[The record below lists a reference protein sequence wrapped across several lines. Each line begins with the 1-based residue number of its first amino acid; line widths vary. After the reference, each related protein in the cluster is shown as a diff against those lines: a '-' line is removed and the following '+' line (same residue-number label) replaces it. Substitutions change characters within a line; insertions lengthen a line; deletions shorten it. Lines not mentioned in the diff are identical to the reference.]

1 MKGRLTLG
9 IVIVAVAL
17 LPLLL
22 DPRGYWIRVLTI
34 TLLFAAMAQAWNIVG
49 GLANQTSLGHAA
61 FFGIGA
67 YTSTVLLLKFGIS
80 PWLGMLAGGALGG
93 VAALVIAI
101 PTMRL
106 QGHYFALATLAFG
119 EVMRVIANVWTSLTG
134 GPGGLSVPFV
144 PPGFAAYSFK
154 LLRPHAYIALVALVV
169 VTAIFEVIRRGAM
182 GYRLRAIKQNPAAAE
197 VIGVDTTRVKLQA
210 AVISGALIAMLG
222 TLYAQVAVF
231 FDPDT
236 VFGIASISIR
246 IALIAIIG
254 GVGTAAGPILGAF
267 FIIPLEE
274 IMNDLLS
281 SRAAGLSQLVFG
293 IILIAVILWRPRGFI
308 TVLDSLRA
316 RLSRSGGAM
325 TILDV
330 RAVSR
335 RFGGLQALS
344 EVTFSVS
351 KGEIVGVI
359 GPNGAGKTTLF
370 STLVGLIRPDAGTV
384 TLDGKDLAGLE
395 APHGRRSRDDKNLPE
410 RRLVCRKLG
419 AG

>member
-1 MKGRLTLG
+1 MKGRSAPCLF
-9 IVIVAVAL
+9 IVAAVL
-17 LPLLL
+17 VPLLL

-49 GLANQTSLGHAA
+49 GLANQISLGHAA

-80 PWLGMLAGGALGG
+80 PWLGMFAGGALGAM
-93 VAALVIAI
+93 AAFVIAI

-144 PPGFAAYSFK
+144 PPSFLAYSFK
-154 LLRPHAYIALVALVV
+154 LLRPHAYIALAALIV
-169 VTAIFEVIRRGAM
+169 VTVIFQAIRRGAM
-182 GYRLRAIKQNPAAAE
+182 GYRLRAIRQNADAAE
-197 VIGVDTTRVKLQA
+197 VIGIDTTRVKLFA
-210 AVISGALIAMLG
+210 AVISGALMAMLG

-246 IALIAIIG
+246 VALIAIIG

-274 IMNDLLS
+274 IMNGLLS

-293 IILIAVILWRPRGFI
+293 VILIAVILWQPRGFI
-308 TVLDSLRA
+308 TALNSLRA
-316 RLSRSGGAM
+316 RLSRKGA
-325 TILDV
+325 
-330 RAVSR
+330 
-335 RFGGLQALS
+335 
-344 EVTFSVS
+344 
-351 KGEIVGVI
+351 
-359 GPNGAGKTTLF
+359 P
-370 STLVGLIRPDAGTV
+370 
-384 TLDGKDLAGLE
+384 
-395 APHGRRSRDDKNLPE
+395 
-410 RRLVCRKLG
+410 
-419 AG
+419 

>member
-1 MKGRLTLG
+1 MKRCLALG
-9 IVIVAVAL
+9 VVIAAAAL
-17 LPLLL
+17 LPHLL
-22 DPRGYWIRVLTI
+22 DPRGYWIRVFTF

-67 YTSTVLLLKFGIS
+67 YASTVLLLKFGIS

-93 VAALVIAI
+93 LAALVIAI

-144 PPGFAAYSFK
+144 PPSFAAYSFK
-154 LLRPHAYIALVALVV
+154 LLRPHAYIALAALVV
-169 VTAIFEVIRRGAM
+169 VTAIFEAIRRGAM
-182 GYRLRAIKQNPAAAE
+182 GYRLRAIKQNTAAAE

-274 IMNDLLS
+274 LMNDLLS

-293 IILIAVILWRPRGFI
+293 IILISVILWQPRGFI
-308 TVLDSLRA
+308 TLFGSWRA
-316 RLSRSGGAM
+316 RLSR
-325 TILDV
+325 
-330 RAVSR
+330 AV
-335 RFGGLQALS
+335 
-344 EVTFSVS
+344 
-351 KGEIVGVI
+351 
-359 GPNGAGKTTLF
+359 
-370 STLVGLIRPDAGTV
+370 
-384 TLDGKDLAGLE
+384 
-395 APHGRRSRDDKNLPE
+395 AP
-410 RRLVCRKLG
+410 
-419 AG
+419 

>member
-1 MKGRLTLG
+1 MKGRSAPCLYIL
-9 IVIVAVAL
+9 AAAL

-49 GLANQTSLGHAA
+49 GLANQISLGHAA

-80 PWLGMLAGGALGG
+80 PWLGMFAGGALGG
-93 VAALVIAI
+93 MAALVIAI

-144 PPGFAAYSFK
+144 PPSFLAYSFK
-154 LLRPHAYIALVALVV
+154 LLRPHAYIALAALIV
-169 VTAIFEVIRRGAM
+169 VTAIFQAIRRGAM
-182 GYRLRAIKQNPAAAE
+182 GYRLRAIRQNADAAE
-197 VIGVDTTRVKLQA
+197 VIGIDTTRVKLFA
-210 AVISGALIAMLG
+210 AVISGALMAMLG

-246 IALIAIIG
+246 VALIAIIG

-274 IMNDLLS
+274 IMNGLLS
-281 SRAAGLSQLVFG
+281 SRAAGLSQFVFG
-293 IILIAVILWRPRGFI
+293 VILIAVILWQPRGFI
-308 TVLDSLRA
+308 TALDSLRA
-316 RLSRSGGAM
+316 RLSRRGA
-325 TILDV
+325 
-330 RAVSR
+330 
-335 RFGGLQALS
+335 
-344 EVTFSVS
+344 
-351 KGEIVGVI
+351 
-359 GPNGAGKTTLF
+359 P
-370 STLVGLIRPDAGTV
+370 
-384 TLDGKDLAGLE
+384 
-395 APHGRRSRDDKNLPE
+395 
-410 RRLVCRKLG
+410 
-419 AG
+419 

>member
-1 MKGRLTLG
+1 MKGRSAPCLYIL
-9 IVIVAVAL
+9 AAAL

-49 GLANQTSLGHAA
+49 GLANQISLGHAA

-80 PWLGMLAGGALGG
+80 PWLGMFAGGALGAM
-93 VAALVIAI
+93 AALVIAI

-144 PPGFAAYSFK
+144 PPSFLAYSFK
-154 LLRPHAYIALVALVV
+154 LLRPHAYIALAALIV
-169 VTAIFEVIRRGAM
+169 VTVIFQAIRRGAM
-182 GYRLRAIKQNPAAAE
+182 GYRLRAIRQNADAAE
-197 VIGVDTTRVKLQA
+197 VIGIDTTRVKLFA
-210 AVISGALIAMLG
+210 AVISGALMAMLG

-236 VFGIASISIR
+236 VFGIAGISIR
-246 IALIAIIG
+246 VALIAIIG

-274 IMNDLLS
+274 IMNGLLS
-281 SRAAGLSQLVFG
+281 SRAAGLSQFVFG
-293 IILIAVILWRPRGFI
+293 VILIAVILWQPRGFI
-308 TVLDSLRA
+308 TALDSLRA
-316 RLSRSGGAM
+316 RLSRKGA
-325 TILDV
+325 
-330 RAVSR
+330 
-335 RFGGLQALS
+335 
-344 EVTFSVS
+344 
-351 KGEIVGVI
+351 
-359 GPNGAGKTTLF
+359 P
-370 STLVGLIRPDAGTV
+370 
-384 TLDGKDLAGLE
+384 
-395 APHGRRSRDDKNLPE
+395 
-410 RRLVCRKLG
+410 
-419 AG
+419 

>member
-1 MKGRLTLG
+1 VRGRLSPGLF
-9 IVIVAVAL
+9 IAVAAL

-49 GLANQTSLGHAA
+49 GLANQISLGHAA

-93 VAALVIAI
+93 LAAFIIAI

-134 GPGGLSVPFV
+134 GPGGLSIPFV
-144 PPGFAAYSFK
+144 PPSFAAYSFK
-154 LLRPHAYIALVALVV
+154 MLRPHAYIALVALIV
-169 VTAIFEVIRRGAM
+169 VTAIFQAIRRGAM
-182 GYRLRAIKQNPAAAE
+182 GYRLRAIKQDVAAAE
-197 VIGVDTTRVKLQA
+197 VIGIDTTRVKLQA
-210 AVISGALIAMLG
+210 AVISGTLTAMLG

-236 VFGIASISIR
+236 VFAIAGISIR

-254 GVGTAAGPILGAF
+254 GIGTAAGPILGAF

-293 IILIAVILWRPRGFI
+293 VILILVILWQPRGFI
-308 TVLDSLRA
+308 NVVTSLRA
-316 RLSRSGGAM
+316 RLSRGGRH
-325 TILDV
+325 DH
-330 RAVSR
+330 
-335 RFGGLQALS
+335 
-344 EVTFSVS
+344 
-351 KGEIVGVI
+351 
-359 GPNGAGKTTLF
+359 P
-370 STLVGLIRPDAGTV
+370 
-384 TLDGKDLAGLE
+384 
-395 APHGRRSRDDKNLPE
+395 
-410 RRLVCRKLG
+410 
-419 AG
+419 

>member
-1 MKGRLTLG
+1 MKRCLPLALL
-9 IVIVAVAL
+9 ILAAAL

-22 DPRGYWIRVLTI
+22 DPRGYWIRVLTF

-144 PPGFAAYSFK
+144 PPSFAAYSFK
-154 LLRPHAYIALVALVV
+154 LLRPHAYIALAALIV
-169 VTAIFEVIRRGAM
+169 VTVIFEMIRRGAM
-182 GYRLRAIKQNPAAAE
+182 GYRLRAIRQNAPAAE
-197 VIGVDTTRVKLQA
+197 VIGIDTTRVKLQA
-210 AVISGALIAMLG
+210 AVISGVLVAMLG
-222 TLYAQVAVF
+222 TLYAQIAVF

-274 IMNDLLS
+274 IMNALLS

-308 TVLDSLRA
+308 TVIDAFRA
-316 RLSRSGGAM
+316 RLSR
-325 TILDV
+325 
-330 RAVSR
+330 AV
-335 RFGGLQALS
+335 
-344 EVTFSVS
+344 
-351 KGEIVGVI
+351 K
-359 GPNGAGKTTLF
+359 P
-370 STLVGLIRPDAGTV
+370 
-384 TLDGKDLAGLE
+384 
-395 APHGRRSRDDKNLPE
+395 
-410 RRLVCRKLG
+410 
-419 AG
+419 

>member
-1 MKGRLTLG
+1 MKGRSAPCLF
-9 IVIVAVAL
+9 IVAAVL
-17 LPLLL
+17 VPLLL

-49 GLANQTSLGHAA
+49 GLANQISLGHAA

-80 PWLGMLAGGALGG
+80 PWLGMFAGGALGG
-93 VAALVIAI
+93 LAAFVIAI

-144 PPGFAAYSFK
+144 PPSFLAYSFK
-154 LLRPHAYIALVALVV
+154 LLRPHAYIALAALIV
-169 VTAIFEVIRRGAM
+169 VTVIFQAIRRGAM
-182 GYRLRAIKQNPAAAE
+182 RYRLRAIRQNADAAE
-197 VIGVDTTRVKLQA
+197 VIGIDTTRVKLFA
-210 AVISGALIAMLG
+210 AVISGALMAMLG

-246 IALIAIIG
+246 VALIAIIG

-274 IMNDLLS
+274 IMNGLLS

-293 IILIAVILWRPRGFI
+293 IILIAVILWQPRGFI
-308 TVLDSLRA
+308 TALNSLRA
-316 RLSRSGGAM
+316 RLSRKGA
-325 TILDV
+325 
-330 RAVSR
+330 
-335 RFGGLQALS
+335 
-344 EVTFSVS
+344 
-351 KGEIVGVI
+351 
-359 GPNGAGKTTLF
+359 P
-370 STLVGLIRPDAGTV
+370 
-384 TLDGKDLAGLE
+384 
-395 APHGRRSRDDKNLPE
+395 
-410 RRLVCRKLG
+410 
-419 AG
+419 

>member
-1 MKGRLTLG
+1 MKIR
-9 IVIVAVAL
+9 VAPCVAIAALAL

-49 GLANQTSLGHAA
+49 GLANQISLGHAA

-93 VAALVIAI
+93 VAAFVIAI

-134 GPGGLSVPFV
+134 GPGGLSIPFV
-144 PPGFAAYSFK
+144 PPSFAAYSFK
-154 LLRPHAYIALVALVV
+154 VLRPHAYIALAALVV
-169 VTAIFEVIRRGAM
+169 VTVIFEAIRRGAM
-182 GYRLRAIKQNPAAAE
+182 GYRLRAIKQNLAAAE
-197 VIGVDTTRVKLQA
+197 VVGVDTTRVKLKA
-210 AVISGALIAMLG
+210 AVISGALTAMLG
-222 TLYAQVAVF
+222 TLYAQLAVF

-236 VFGIASISIR
+236 VFGIAGISIR
-246 IALIAIIG
+246 IALIAIVG
-254 GVGTAAGPILGAF
+254 GVGTAAGPVLGAF

-293 IILIAVILWRPRGFI
+293 LILIAVILWQPRGFI
-308 TVLDSLRA
+308 T
-316 RLSRSGGAM
+316 
-325 TILDV
+325 
-330 RAVSR
+330 
-335 RFGGLQALS
+335 
-344 EVTFSVS
+344 
-351 KGEIVGVI
+351 
-359 GPNGAGKTTLF
+359 LF
-370 STLVGLIRPDAGTV
+370 TSWQT
-384 TLDGKDLAGLE
+384 
-395 APHGRRSRDDKNLPE
+395 
-410 RRLVCRKLG
+410 RKLRTETP
-419 AG
+419 

>member
-1 MKGRLTLG
+1 MKGRSAPCLYIL
-9 IVIVAVAL
+9 AAAL

-49 GLANQTSLGHAA
+49 GLANQISLGHAA

-80 PWLGMLAGGALGG
+80 PWLGMFAGGALGAM
-93 VAALVIAI
+93 AALVIAI

-144 PPGFAAYSFK
+144 PPSFLAYSFK
-154 LLRPHAYIALVALVV
+154 LLRPHAYIALAALIV
-169 VTAIFEVIRRGAM
+169 VTVIFQAIRRGAM
-182 GYRLRAIKQNPAAAE
+182 GYRLRAIRQNADAAE
-197 VIGVDTTRVKLQA
+197 VIGIDTTRVKLFA
-210 AVISGALIAMLG
+210 AVISGALMAMLG

-236 VFGIASISIR
+236 VFGIAGISIR
-246 IALIAIIG
+246 VALIAIIG

-274 IMNDLLS
+274 IMNGLLS
-281 SRAAGLSQLVFG
+281 SRAAGLSQFVFG
-293 IILIAVILWRPRGFI
+293 VILIAVILWQPRGFI
-308 TVLDSLRA
+308 TALDSLRA
-316 RLSRSGGAM
+316 RLSRRGA
-325 TILDV
+325 
-330 RAVSR
+330 
-335 RFGGLQALS
+335 
-344 EVTFSVS
+344 
-351 KGEIVGVI
+351 
-359 GPNGAGKTTLF
+359 P
-370 STLVGLIRPDAGTV
+370 
-384 TLDGKDLAGLE
+384 
-395 APHGRRSRDDKNLPE
+395 
-410 RRLVCRKLG
+410 
-419 AG
+419 

>member
-1 MKGRLTLG
+1 MKRCLALAV
-9 IVIVAVAL
+9 VIAAAAL

-22 DPRGYWIRVLTI
+22 DQRGYWIRVLTF
-34 TLLFAAMAQAWNIVG
+34 TLLFAAMAQSWNIVG

-93 VAALVIAI
+93 LAAFIIAI

-154 LLRPHAYIALVALVV
+154 LLRPHAYIALAALVV
-169 VTAIFEVIRRGAM
+169 VTAIFEAIRRGAM
-182 GYRLRAIKQNPAAAE
+182 GYRLRAIRQNAAAAE

-236 VFGIASISIR
+236 VFGIAGISIR

-274 IMNDLLS
+274 LMNDLLS

-293 IILIAVILWRPRGFI
+293 IILVAVILWQPRGFI
-308 TVLDSLRA
+308 TVLGSWRA
-316 RLSRSGGAM
+316 RLSR
-325 TILDV
+325 
-330 RAVSR
+330 AV
-335 RFGGLQALS
+335 
-344 EVTFSVS
+344 
-351 KGEIVGVI
+351 
-359 GPNGAGKTTLF
+359 
-370 STLVGLIRPDAGTV
+370 
-384 TLDGKDLAGLE
+384 
-395 APHGRRSRDDKNLPE
+395 AP
-410 RRLVCRKLG
+410 
-419 AG
+419 

>member
-1 MKGRLTLG
+1 MKRCLALAV
-9 IVIVAVAL
+9 VIAAVAL

-22 DPRGYWIRVLTI
+22 DPRGYWIRVLTF

-93 VAALVIAI
+93 LAALVIAI

-144 PPGFAAYSFK
+144 PPNFAAYSFK
-154 LLRPHAYIALVALVV
+154 LLRPHAYIALAALVV
-169 VTAIFEVIRRGAM
+169 VTAIFEIIRRGAM
-182 GYRLRAIKQNPAAAE
+182 GYRLRAIKQNTAAAE

-274 IMNDLLS
+274 VMNDLLS

-293 IILIAVILWRPRGFI
+293 IILISVILWQPRGFI
-308 TVLDSLRA
+308 TLFGSWRA
-316 RLSRSGGAM
+316 RLTRAGA
-325 TILDV
+325 
-330 RAVSR
+330 
-335 RFGGLQALS
+335 
-344 EVTFSVS
+344 
-351 KGEIVGVI
+351 
-359 GPNGAGKTTLF
+359 P
-370 STLVGLIRPDAGTV
+370 
-384 TLDGKDLAGLE
+384 
-395 APHGRRSRDDKNLPE
+395 
-410 RRLVCRKLG
+410 
-419 AG
+419 

>member
-1 MKGRLTLG
+1 MKRCLALALL
-9 IVIVAVAL
+9 IVVAAL

-22 DPRGYWIRVLTI
+22 DPRGYWIRVLTF

-101 PTMRL
+101 PTMQL

-144 PPGFAAYSFK
+144 PPSFAAYSFK
-154 LLRPHAYIALVALVV
+154 LLRPHAYIALAALIV
-169 VTAIFEVIRRGAM
+169 VTVIFEMIRRGAM
-182 GYRLRAIKQNPAAAE
+182 GYRLRAIKQNAPAAE
-197 VIGVDTTRVKLQA
+197 VIGIDTTRVKLQA
-210 AVISGALIAMLG
+210 AVISGVLVAMLG
-222 TLYAQVAVF
+222 TLYAQIAVF

-274 IMNDLLS
+274 TMNALLS

-308 TVLDSLRA
+308 TVIDAFRA
-316 RLSRSGGAM
+316 RLSR
-325 TILDV
+325 V
-330 RAVSR
+330 V
-335 RFGGLQALS
+335 
-344 EVTFSVS
+344 
-351 KGEIVGVI
+351 K
-359 GPNGAGKTTLF
+359 P
-370 STLVGLIRPDAGTV
+370 
-384 TLDGKDLAGLE
+384 
-395 APHGRRSRDDKNLPE
+395 
-410 RRLVCRKLG
+410 
-419 AG
+419 

>member
-1 MKGRLTLG
+1 MKGRSAPCLF
-9 IVIVAVAL
+9 IVAAVL
-17 LPLLL
+17 VPLLL

-34 TLLFAAMAQAWNIVG
+34 TLLFAAMAQAWNVVG
-49 GLANQTSLGHAA
+49 GLANQISLGHAA

-80 PWLGMLAGGALGG
+80 PWLGMFAGGALGG
-93 VAALVIAI
+93 LAAFVIAI

-144 PPGFAAYSFK
+144 PPSFLAYSFK
-154 LLRPHAYIALVALVV
+154 LLRPHAYIALAALIV
-169 VTAIFEVIRRGAM
+169 VTAIFQAIRRGAM
-182 GYRLRAIKQNPAAAE
+182 GYRLRAIRQNADAAE
-197 VIGVDTTRVKLQA
+197 VIGIDTTRVKLFA
-210 AVISGALIAMLG
+210 AVISGALMAMLG

-246 IALIAIIG
+246 VALIAIIG

-274 IMNDLLS
+274 IMNGLLS

-293 IILIAVILWRPRGFI
+293 IILIAVILWQPRGFI
-308 TVLDSLRA
+308 TALNSLRA
-316 RLSRSGGAM
+316 RLSRKGA
-325 TILDV
+325 
-330 RAVSR
+330 
-335 RFGGLQALS
+335 
-344 EVTFSVS
+344 
-351 KGEIVGVI
+351 
-359 GPNGAGKTTLF
+359 P
-370 STLVGLIRPDAGTV
+370 
-384 TLDGKDLAGLE
+384 
-395 APHGRRSRDDKNLPE
+395 
-410 RRLVCRKLG
+410 
-419 AG
+419 